1 MAVAAF
7 VFDTHRFVKR
17 LTDAGMEE
25 AVAEALADE
34 QANLLRENLATKA
47 DLAATEAKLMERMAE
62 LKAELLKW
70 TYGALIAQA
79 GIIVAAI
86 KLL

>member
-1 MAVAAF
+1 MAAAL

-17 LTDAGMEE
+17 LTNAGMDE

-47 DLAATEAKLMERMAE
+47 GLAATEAKLMERMAE
-62 LKAELLKW
+62 LKAELLRW

-79 GIIVAAI
+79 GIIVAVI

>member
-1 MAVAAF
+1 MAAAL

-47 DLAATEAKLMERMAE
+47 GLAATEAKLMERMAE

>member
-1 MAVAAF
+1 MAAAL

-17 LTDAGMEE
+17 LTDAGMDE

-34 QANLLRENLATKA
+34 QANLLRENFATKA
-47 DLAATEAKLMERMAE
+47 GLAATEAKLMERMAE